1 MKNGR
6 ERANLLIAVVLLL
19 GIVSLF
25 IEFSRLQS
33 TSVRYITNTIDYII
47 LLLFIIEIVS
57 GIVRTQR
64 KIDYFREHIPE
75 IVFLCVFFLLFMFSK
90 YMGYVMKVR
99 EVASMGK
106 YVIILRNV
114 FILVKIG
121 GRIRSINSLLKRI
134 ATHPAQAV
142 LFSFVAVI
150 IVGTLLIMLPYSTVD
165 NKGLGLVN
173 ALFTATSAV
182 CVTGLIVVDT
192 ATRFSILGKSVILL
206 LIQIGG
212 LGIMV
217 LSYFMMSLFKRKLTL
232 ERTLIA
238 SYMLDESD
246 LTSLHGDLRSIISST
261 LIIEFIG
268 FLLLIVAFARI
279 FSFHR
284 TAVYVSLFH
293 AVSAFCNAG
302 FSLFSDNLEAFNG
315 NLLVNFIIAMLI
327 ILGGFGFSVLQNIY
341 KVIGDRFQRLLGNR
355 EKRRLSF
362 TLNSKVV
369 LLVSGLLIVSG
380 MLMIYAFEHNNSILS
395 LPLQTQYMT
404 AFFQSV
410 TLRTAGF
417 NTINFTSLHRF
428 TYLLM
433 ILFMFVGGASGSTAG
448 GVKVNTIAVIGGY
461 VNGIITNREEVTV
474 FNHSIAGDLINR
486 AFFILLLY
494 AILIFTGT
502 LILTMTEQF
511 ESMQILFE
519 VVSAIGTVGLS
530 TGITSSLTTTG
541 KLIIIVLMFIGRVGP
556 LTIFIALSQ
565 RKKRYPVTHPTGHI
579 AIG

>member
-33 TSVRYITNTIDYII
+33 ASVRYITNTIDYII

-90 YMGYVMKVR
+90 YMGYVMKAR

-165 NKGLGLVN
+165 KKGLGLVN

-315 NLLVNFIIAMLI
+315 NMLVNFIIAILI

-380 MLMIYAFEHNNSILS
+380 MLMIYAFEHNNSILA
-395 LPLQTQYMT
+395 LPLQTQYMA

-461 VNGIITNREEVTV
+461 VNGIITNREEVTL

-494 AILIFTGT
+494 AMLIFTGT

-530 TGITSSLTTTG
+530 TGITSSLTATG
-541 KLIIIVLMFIGRVGP
+541 KLIIILLMFIGRVGP

>member
-165 NKGLGLVN
+165 KKGLGLVN